1 VASGCGF
8 PHNHPMASDAV
19 HLAWLALAWAGY
31 GAVHSL
37 LAAGGVK
44 AWVATRVPRWVPA
57 YRLLYNLLAVLALL
71 PILVLLARQPGPW
84 LWRWQGALA
93 WAMNGLAL
101 VAAGLLVFGPGTY
114 DLGEFLGL
122 RQLRER
128 RSGIED
134 QEPLRISA
142 LHRHV
147 RHPWYALSLVLLW
160 TRDMST
166 AMLVSALGI
175 TAYFVAGSWLEE
187 RKLLARFGP
196 AYGQYMTKVPGLVP
210 RPWRRLSREEA
221 RFLEGR

>member
-1 VASGCGF
+1 MG
-8 PHNHPMASDAV
+8 SDAV
-19 HLAWLALAWAGY
+19 HLAWLALAWAAY

-37 LAAGGVK
+37 LAAAGFK
-44 AWVATRVPRWVPA
+44 ARVAALAPRWVPA
-57 YRLLYNLLAVLALL
+57 YRLAYNLVALVALL
-71 PILVLLARQPGPW
+71 PVLVLLARHPGPW
-84 LWRWQGALA
+84 LWRWQGVWA
-93 WAMNGLAL
+93 WLMNGLAL
-101 VAAGLLVFGPGTY
+101 LAAGLLIFGPGTY
-114 DLGEFLGL
+114 DLAEFLGL

-128 RSGIED
+128 RPGIGD

-166 AMLVSALGI
+166 ALLVSALAI
-175 TAYFVAGSWLEE
+175 TAYFVVGSWLEE

-196 AYGQYMTKVPGLVP
+196 AYGQYMARVPGLVP

-221 RFLEGR
+221 RQLEGS